1 MAIFKKSENDVH
13 GFVPYSIGLAA
24 IIVTCTCVAGASV
37 LSQVAQ
43 NGKGPVFA
51 FLAPKSVPD
60 TTTVTAQKKP
70 VARIDYGAT
79 ASIGDGRTT
88 NFLQQPIILDPCTG
102 REK

>member
-70 VARIDYGAT
+70 VARIDLARQRPS
-79 ASIGDGRTT
+79 AMAEPRT
-88 NFLQQPIILDPCTG
+88 FCSS
-102 REK
+102 R